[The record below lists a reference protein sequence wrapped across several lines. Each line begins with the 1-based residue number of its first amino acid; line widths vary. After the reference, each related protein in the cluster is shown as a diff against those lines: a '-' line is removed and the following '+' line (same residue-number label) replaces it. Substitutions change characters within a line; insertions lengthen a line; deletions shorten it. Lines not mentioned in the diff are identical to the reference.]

1 MKKKYLDLK
10 MWISVIAVT
19 FVLSVVATSGSM
31 IISANELIL
40 DETQNSKSNFSS
52 EDLSVYYSEEKKN
65 SELALEKIKEE
76 YGDVQPKFNENGE
89 ILLTP
94 EDELRME
101 QAINQYLAM
110 IGFNPRMR
118 GVGKNWW
125 NSTGF
130 VAGVIDAGL
139 IVLGLGLA
147 NSSVNT
153 VKAIIRKN
161 KRNIARVTE
170 NVIIA
175 QIGITT
181 VRGKAL
187 AAVEIALAL
196 AGTSAG
202 GLIAEGLDR
211 VDVRNDN
218 YLWA

>member
-89 ILLTP
+89 ILLKP

-130 VAGVIDAGL
+130 VAGGIDAGL

-170 NVIIA
+170 NVIVA

-211 VDVRNDN
+211 VDGRNDN

>member
-1 MKKKYLDLK
+1 
-10 MWISVIAVT
+10 
-19 FVLSVVATSGSM
+19 
-31 IISANELIL
+31 
-40 DETQNSKSNFSS
+40 
-52 EDLSVYYSEEKKN
+52 
-65 SELALEKIKEE
+65 
-76 YGDVQPKFNENGE
+76 
-89 ILLTP
+89 
-94 EDELRME
+94 
-101 QAINQYLAM
+101 M

-170 NVIIA
+170 NVIVA

-211 VDVRNDN
+211 VDGRNDN

>member
-76 YGDVQPKFNENGE
+76 YGVVQPKFNENGE

-170 NVIIA
+170 NVIVA

-211 VDVRNDN
+211 VDGRNDN

>member
-1 MKKKYLDLK
+1 MNKKYLGLK
-10 MWISVIAVT
+10 MWVSVVAVT

-31 IISANELIL
+31 IVSANELIL
-40 DETQNSKSNFSS
+40 DETQNSESRFNH
-52 EDLSVYYSEEKKN
+52 EDLSIYYSEEEKK

-76 YGDVQPKFNENGE
+76 YGDVQPNFNEKGE
-89 ILLTP
+89 IVLTS

-110 IGFNPRMR
+110 TGFNPRMR

-153 VKAIIRKN
+153 VKVIIRKN

-170 NVIIA
+170 NVIVA

-187 AAVEIALAL
+187 AAIEIALAL

-211 VDVRNDN
+211 VDGRNDN

>member
-76 YGDVQPKFNENGE
+76 YGVVQPKFNENGE

-94 EDELRME
+94 EDELRIE

-170 NVIIA
+170 NVIVA

-211 VDVRNDN
+211 VDGRNDN